1 MDEEAETAQSI
12 AIPELTQSPQANR
25 TSSATANENTD
36 TNTMINNPNAG
47 TVVTRIEDILAQII
61 SALAAGQELSLP
73 FSARRSARRA
83 ANAQPEQVR
92 FPGRNQQEAVKFARI
107 LLILQLSHDALVSG
121 TVLTKRH
128 IFYQHQH
135 LFEKQGQVDDLV
147 DDIAFSLGISRGDL
161 NIVAASKGA
170 LAGPLLIRFHDG
182 STLNPCSG
190 DLGVAIPTVQS
201 ISSIDVQNIKWILV
215 VEKDAVF
222 RSLCSSQFWRTCIF
236 GPGVLVTYPQLPLL
250 GLFDYDPDGVKILR
264 CYRHGSER
272 LSHEADLGIE
282 ALRWLGIR
290 SVNLS
295 RGHTNTS
302 LSNYGQPSHVSITS
316 SQCRDPV
323 TYLNGRERVAAISTL
338 KKTSLHSPTEFEGSE
353 LRLELQLMI
362 MLGVKAEIEWLDE
375 SGDLCSWLDG
385 EIGEALISE
394 RI

>member
-12 AIPELTQSPQANR
+12 AIPELIQSSQANP
-25 TSSATANENTD
+25 TSSATENENTD
-36 TNTMINNPNAG
+36 TNTIINNPNVG
-47 TVVTRIEDILAQII
+47 TVVTRIEDILARII
-61 SALAAGQELSLP
+61 GALAAGQELSIP
-73 FSARRSARRA
+73 FSPRRSTRRA
-83 ANAQPEQVR
+83 ANPQSQQVR

-121 TVLTKRH
+121 TLLTKRH

-147 DDIAFSLGISRGDL
+147 DDIAFNLGISRGDL

-182 STLNPCSG
+182 SILNPCSG
-190 DLGVAIPTVQS
+190 DLGAAIPTVQS
-201 ISSIDVQNIKWILV
+201 VSSIDVQNVKWILV

-236 GPGVLVTYPQLPLL
+236 GPGVLVTFPQLPLL

-272 LSHEADLGIE
+272 LSHEVDLGVE
-282 ALRWLGIR
+282 GLRWLGIR
-290 SVNLS
+290 SAHLF
-295 RGHTNTS
+295 RGHAS
-302 LSNYGQPSHVSITS
+302 AYYGQPSHVSITS
-316 SQCRDPV
+316 IQCRDPV
-323 TYLNGRERVAAISTL
+323 TYLNGRERAAAVSAL
-338 KKTSLHSPTEFEGSE
+338 KKTSLHSPDELEGSE
-353 LRLELQLMI
+353 LRLELQLMM

-394 RI
+394 TI

>member
-1 MDEEAETAQSI
+1 MDEEAEIAQSI
-12 AIPELTQSPQANR
+12 AIPELTQNPQANR
-25 TSSATANENTD
+25 TSSTTANENTD
-36 TNTMINNPNAG
+36 TNTIINNPSAG

-61 SALAAGQELSLP
+61 SALAAGQELSIP
-73 FSARRSARRA
+73 FSARRSTRRA
-83 ANAQPEQVR
+83 ANVQPEQVH

-170 LAGPLLIRFHDG
+170 LAGPLLIRFRDG

-201 ISSIDVQNIKWILV
+201 ISSVDVQNIKWILV
-215 VEKDAVF
+215 VEKDAKGYPDLTT
-222 RSLCSSQFWRTCIF
+222 RSFLNFVHTQ
-236 GPGVLVTYPQLPLL
+236 YPQLPLL
-250 GLFDYDPDGVKILR
+250 GLFDYDPDGIKILR

-282 ALRWLGIR
+282 SLRWLGIR
-290 SVNLS
+290 SVHLS

-316 SQCRDPV
+316 IQCRDPV
-323 TYLNGRERVAAISTL
+323 TYLNGRERAAAISTL
-338 KKTSLHSPTEFEGSE
+338 KKISLYSPNELEGSE